1 MSELINNSKHRQEI
15 LKKLIKSLH
24 EGKTVED
31 VKEEFK
37 KHFSNVSTSE
47 ISQIEQALV
56 KEGMAV
62 EEVQRLCDV
71 HASVFDGSIED
82 IHSSKDFSKIIGHP
96 VNILMEENIAITKVI
111 EEEIIPY
118 LEQYLKTKD
127 NTSILMLRIGFDRLW
142 EVDIH
147 YSRKEYLIFPHLEKR
162 AITTPPKVMWGV
174 DDEIRADIKDVI
186 KYLSQPQINDE
197 ELKTKI
203 ESTTKKV
210 LDMVFKENNILIPLL
225 IDTLTFYDWIK
236 IDEATPEHGYCLVK
250 PARSWKV
257 EPTENE
263 EATKVEKEIKK
274 EVVKDE
280 IEFDA
285 GSLTQNEINAIFN
298 TIPFDMTFVGADDK
312 VKYFT
317 QGKERI
323 FDRPKTIIGREVS
336 MCHPPASHHAVESL
350 VKRLKSGE
358 RDHEDFWIQAKGM
371 FILIRYYAVRNKDGN
386 YLGTLEVTQD
396 IKPVRELEGEKRLAD

>member
-1 MSELINNSKHRQEI
+1 MSELINNKEHRQEI

-24 EGKTVED
+24 EGKSVDD

-56 KEGMAV
+56 KEGLPV

-82 IHSSKDFSKIIGHP
+82 IHASKDYSKLIGHP
-96 VNILMEENIAITKVI
+96 VNVLMEENKAITKVV
-111 EEEIIPY
+111 EEEIFPY
-118 LEQYLKTKD
+118 LEQYLKNKD

-186 KYLSQPQINDE
+186 KYLSQPNIDAE
-197 ELKTKI
+197 ELKTKV
-203 ESTTKKV
+203 EKTTQKV

-225 IDTLTFYDWIK
+225 VDTLTFYDWIK

-257 EPTENE
+257 ESTEE
-263 EATKVEKEIKK
+263 IKDKEEKESIKG
-274 EVVKDE
+274 E
-280 IEFDA
+280 IPKGAIPFDA
-285 GSLTQNEINAIFN
+285 GSLTPDEINAIFN
-298 TIPFDMTFVGADDK
+298 TIPFDMTFVDANDK

-336 MCHPPASHHAVESL
+336 MCHPPASHHVVEAL
-350 VKRLKSGE
+350 VERLKKGE
-358 RDHEDFWIQAKGM
+358 RDHEDFWIQAKDK
-371 FILIRYYAVRNKDGN
+371 FILIRYYAVRDKDGN

-396 IKPVRELEGEKRLAD
+396 IKPLRELQGEKRLAD